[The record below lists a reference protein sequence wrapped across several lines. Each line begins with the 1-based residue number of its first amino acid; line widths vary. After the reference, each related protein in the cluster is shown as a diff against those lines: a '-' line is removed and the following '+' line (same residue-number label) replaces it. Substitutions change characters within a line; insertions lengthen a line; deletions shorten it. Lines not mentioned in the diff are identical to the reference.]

1 MPSTPFFQENDEFF
15 YNKPGKVQ
23 KSTKTRAVF
32 VLFFANAYPSNS
44 QGTKVKDTSQGL
56 WR

>member
-23 KSTKTRAVF
+23 KKHKNQSGFCA
-32 VLFFANAYPSNS
+32 FFANAYPSNS